1 MSYKRDIKFS
11 MTLEEISTVQ
21 NALRVSKRQYEKELR
36 EITKKDGKAKNG
48 LSKDKSYIELELKRI
63 NKLYEFFQNLF

>member
-36 EITKKDGKAKNG
+36 EITKKDGRARSG
-48 LSKDKSYIELELKRI
+48 LSKDKSYIEMELKRI

>member
-1 MSYKRDIKFS
+1 MSYKRDVNVC

-21 NALRVSKRQYEKELR
+21 NALRVSKRQYEKEVR
-36 EITKKDGKAKNG
+36 EITRKDGKAKSG